1 MADKPTEIP
10 QHQDDP
16 QWIIIWPIDE
26 LLPIAILSGVGLLF
40 EQLTICF
47 LIGIGIAKAY
57 KYAKSSRHNGFVLH
71 WLYAHGLALSRSKTM
86 QNTYFRKFIPR

>member
-1 MADKPTEIP
+1 MSQGPIQIP
-10 QHQDDP
+10 SHHDDP

-26 LLPIAILSGVGLLF
+26 LLPIAVLSGIGLVV

-71 WLYAHGLALSRSKTM
+71 WLYAHGLSLFKSRTM
-86 QNTYFRKFIPR
+86 QNTYYRKFIPH